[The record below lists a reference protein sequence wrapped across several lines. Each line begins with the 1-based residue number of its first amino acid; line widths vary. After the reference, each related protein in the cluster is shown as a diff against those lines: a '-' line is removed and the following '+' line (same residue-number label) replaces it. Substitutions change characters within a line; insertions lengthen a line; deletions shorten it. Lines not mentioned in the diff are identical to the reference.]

1 MCVGGDMWPGPP
13 QCGPCGFPLPGV
25 PPCSGM
31 GVAEQFAGLGLSF
44 GPLFEAAAASIGH
57 VGVVGAQGLAQG
69 LVVGDGGA
77 AAAAAFAALGPGLG
91 VGGVVGG
98 KQRKHTRPTFS
109 GHQIFALEKTFEQVC
124 PVAI

>member
-1 MCVGGDMWPGPP
+1 MCVGGDVWPGPP
-13 QCGPCGFPLPGV
+13 QYGPCGGPLPGV
-25 PPCSGM
+25 APSPGV
-31 GVAEQFAGLGLSF
+31 GVAEQFAGFGLSL
-44 GPLFEAAAASIGH
+44 GPLFEAAAAAAAASIGH

-77 AAAAAFAALGPGLG
+77 AAAAAFAALGG
-91 VGGVVGG
+91 VMGG

-124 PVAI
+124 PVTI